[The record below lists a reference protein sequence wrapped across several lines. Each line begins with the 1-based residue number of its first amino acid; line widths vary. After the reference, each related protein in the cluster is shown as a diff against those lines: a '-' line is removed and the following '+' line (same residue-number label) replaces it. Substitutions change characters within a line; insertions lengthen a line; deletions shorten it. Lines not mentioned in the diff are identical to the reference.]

1 MSLATRILNGD
12 IRAAARIMRDIDD
25 NRPGVTEELKQLFPA
40 TGNAHIIG
48 ITGPPGA
55 GKSTLTDRL
64 IGAFRSRGLRVGVVA
79 IDPTSPF
86 SGGAVLGDRVRMRD
100 HFTDEGVFIR
110 SLATRGAL
118 GGLSRSTA
126 DVAMVLDALGK
137 DVIIIETVGVGQ
149 DEVDIAKIAH
159 TTCVVTVPGLGDGI
173 QSIKAGILEIA
184 DIFVV
189 NKADRPGAD
198 EAARDLNTMLDLR
211 APSADWKHRPAVV
224 RTEASRGS
232 GVIELCD
239 EISAHRE
246 QLLHSNAMAS
256 FTRERNRTYL
266 MEIIDLGLRRRA
278 TEYLEQGNFLDSLLD
293 AMDGRAMDPYSAAEQ
308 AISGIMGGA
317 PS

>member
-1 MSLATRILNGD
+1 MSLASRILNGD
-12 IRAAARIMRDIDD
+12 IRAAARIMRHIDD

-64 IGAFRSRGLRVGVVA
+64 IGAFRSRGRTVGVVA
-79 IDPTSPF
+79 VDPTSPF

-118 GGLSRSTA
+118 GGVSRSTA
-126 DVAMVLDALGK
+126 DVVMVLDALGK

-149 DEVDIAKIAH
+149 DEVDIARIAH

-211 APSADWKHRPAVV
+211 APSTGEGRRPAVLK
-224 RTEASRGS
+224 TEASRGS
-232 GVIELCD
+232 GVVELCD
-239 EISAHRE
+239 EISRHRE
-246 QLLHSNAMAS
+246 QLLHSNAIAS

-266 MEIIDLGLRRRA
+266 MDIIGHALKHRA
-278 TEYLEQGNFLDSLLD
+278 TEYLSQDNLLNSLLD

-308 AISGIMGGA
+308 AIAGMMNGA
-317 PS
+317 C